1 MIESV
6 EDRDVTLVCA
16 DSWRRGLD
24 ELGVNRHNGR
34 NVSPVEKKEE
44 STDVGLKASSLNATR
59 LPQNLLE
66 MKYRFLQRVCGL
78 PVKEAG
84 WSQFVKTLN
93 SRLKVCT
100 LFYK

>member
-66 MKYRFLQRVCGL
+66 MKYRFLQRVCGS
-78 PVKEAG
+78 PMKEAG